1 MELSFDGMGGKSAKT
16 KMKVR
21 AWLLDHVLIFQVECE
36 YLHEQSVNKPIAEHS
51 ALTVKTV
58 REKVLPAKT

>member
-36 YLHEQSVNKPIAEHS
+36 YLHEQSVNKPIAGYS
-51 ALTVKTV
+51 ALTVNTAWKKV
-58 REKVLPAKT
+58 RPAKT